1 MSDRHVFVDTNI
13 LVYAHDTD
21 AGARHVVAKEKVKAL
36 WSAPIPPSVSVQVL
50 QELYV
55 NLVRKGASAK
65 AAGELVSDYFQWE
78 VIPNSG
84 DLLSEVMA
92 GVERW
97 KISLWDSLI
106 IAAAREAGAGLL
118 WSEDLNEG
126 QDYNGVVVVNPLRP
140 T

>member
-13 LVYAHDTD
+13 LVYAHDID
-21 AGARHVVAKEKVKAL
+21 AGPRHSVAKEQVKAL

-55 NLVRKGASAK
+55 NLVRKGAPPKTARERV
-65 AAGELVSDYFQWE
+65 ADYFQWD
-78 VIPNSG
+78 VVPNSVV
-84 DLLSEVMA
+84 LLRDAMSGA
-92 GVERW
+92 ERW

-106 IAAAREAGAGLL
+106 IAAAREAGAGQL

-126 QDYNGVVVVNPLRP
+126 QDYDGVVVVNPLRS
-140 T
+140 